1 MSSDWN
7 TQVSNLQKTLDEIK
21 IEVKENRCAIQSL
34 KQEMSTGKGSIK
46 AVMWIGAVTAAIW
59 TMMKILKIGQ

>member
-21 IEVKENRCAIQSL
+21 IEVKENRSAIQSL
-34 KQEMSTGKGSIK
+34 KQEMATGKGSIK
-46 AVMWIGAVTAAIW
+46 AVMWIGGLVGAIW
-59 TMMKILKIGQ
+59 TIMKIMKIG

>member
-21 IEVKENRCAIQSL
+21 IEVKENRSAIQSL
-34 KQEMSTGKGSIK
+34 KQELATGKGSIK

-59 TMMKILKIGQ
+59 TMMKILKIG